1 MTQAE
6 LMNAVDA
13 AMDFFERVKGTL
25 PGVSDL
31 QRILASVSIIENR
44 ERIKIVGD
52 DVIQLRSLD
61 RTREGSS
68 QP

>member
-1 MTQAE
+1 MTQTE
-6 LMNAVDA
+6 MINAVDA

-44 ERIKIVGD
+44 ERIKAVCD
-52 DVIQLRSLD
+52 EVIHLRYLE
-61 RTREGSS
+61 TREGS